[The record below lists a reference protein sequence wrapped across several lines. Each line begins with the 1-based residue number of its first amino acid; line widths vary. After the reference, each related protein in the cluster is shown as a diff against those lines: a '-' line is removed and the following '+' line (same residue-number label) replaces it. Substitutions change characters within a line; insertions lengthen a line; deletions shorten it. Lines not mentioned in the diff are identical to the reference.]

1 LKVSLLTED
10 NHIQSCSDGT
20 GQIILKKVLFSA
32 FLKLNIPDLLLK
44 QSIKSKRKVYLAGNR
59 YKSPTKA
66 EINHFMI
73 ILNILGLDPL
83 SSIILPAFLA
93 RL

>member
-1 LKVSLLTED
+1 M
-10 NHIQSCSDGT
+10 
-20 GQIILKKVLFSA
+20 ILKKVLCSA
-32 FLKLNIPDLLLK
+32 FLKLNITDLLLK
-44 QSIKSKRKVYLAGNR
+44 QSIKSKRKIYLAGNH
-59 YKSPTKA
+59 YKSTTKA

-93 RL
+93 CL

>member
-1 LKVSLLTED
+1 
-10 NHIQSCSDGT
+10 
-20 GQIILKKVLFSA
+20 LFSA

-83 SSIILPAFLA
+83 SSIILPAF
-93 RL
+93 

>member
-1 LKVSLLTED
+1 M
-10 NHIQSCSDGT
+10 
-20 GQIILKKVLFSA
+20 ILKKVLFSD

-83 SSIILPAFLA
+83 SSIILPAF
-93 RL
+93 

>member
-1 LKVSLLTED
+1 M
-10 NHIQSCSDGT
+10 
-20 GQIILKKVLFSA
+20 ILKKVLCIA
-32 FLKLNIPDLLLK
+32 FLKLNIPVLLLK

-59 YKSPTKA
+59 YKSSTKA

-83 SSIILPAFLA
+83 SSIILLVF
-93 RL
+93 

>member
-1 LKVSLLTED
+1 M
-10 NHIQSCSDGT
+10 
-20 GQIILKKVLFSA
+20 ILKKVLFSA
-32 FLKLNIPDLLLK
+32 FFKLNIPDLLLK

-83 SSIILPAFLA
+83 SSIILPAF
-93 RL
+93 